1 MSLGLREIV
10 LTPKQSTNHFSLS
23 LLLGIASRESSLHF
37 VTFLENGGQEA
48 FSFSLAVRKVP
59 LSITP
64 HWEVTGQSVE
74 ASREGKKGGEGN
86 GRLTDGWRLT
96 RMACPTVSG
105 CKNALEIVK
114 AVRGLDP
121 SSLS

>member
-1 MSLGLREIV
+1 M
-10 LTPKQSTNHFSLS
+10 
-23 LLLGIASRESSLHF
+23 
-37 VTFLENGGQEA
+37 
-48 FSFSLAVRKVP
+48 RKVP

-74 ASREGKKGGEGN
+74 ASRGGKKGEKWT
-86 GRLTDGWRLT
+86 TDGLRLT
-96 RMACPTVSG
+96 RIACPTVSG